1 MRPGIRFLAGDLL
14 TRWITVPTSLVKAI
28 IDAVQKTTTQDEPKI
43 TEYDT
48 LAGDGDCGE
57 TLLNGV
63 NGERFQMPLSSCYK
77 PLS

>member
-1 MRPGIRFLAGDLL
+1 MI
-14 TRWITVPTSLVKAI
+14 VPTSLVKTLVESIA
-28 IDAVQKTTTQDEPKI
+28 KTVAEDEPKM

-63 NGERFQMPLSSCYK
+63 NGEHSIFDL
-77 PLS
+77 

>member
-1 MRPGIRFLAGDLL
+1 ML
-14 TRWITVPTSLVKAI
+14 TGCIVPTSLVKAI
-28 IDAVQKTTTQDEPKI
+28 IESVAKTTAEDEPKI

-63 NGERFQMPLSSCYK
+63 NGKALSPAPGTERCMDERPAD
-77 PLS
+77 PV

>member
-1 MRPGIRFLAGDLL
+1 MSTLL
-14 TRWITVPTSLVKAI
+14 LEKIIESVIKAT
-28 IDAVQKTTTQDEPKI
+28 QQDEPMI

-63 NGERFQMPLSSCYK
+63 HSK
-77 PLS
+77 PTVAN

>member
-1 MRPGIRFLAGDLL
+1 MSEVYLNMLWMKL
-14 TRWITVPTSLVKAI
+14 TPHIVPTALVKSI
-28 IDAVQKTTTQDEPKI
+28 IDSVAKTTAQDEPKI

-63 NGERFQMPLSSCYK
+63 NGTIPSNHQCFIN
-77 PLS
+77 